1 MRLFRLAV
9 CGLPLI
15 LFFGCKQTTAQSSEM
30 TIEAGMLAG
39 SAIRN
44 FPEFPPLHGPATLA
58 YIKYSTKL
66 EGSAAWHK
74 YYRYPFLGFK
84 VVGGSLGNN
93 AVLGH
98 LIGGTADF
106 RIPGNEKKKI
116 KFEPVLGMGASWF
129 SKPYNETTNPDNFVI
144 GSAITFFATAAAEL
158 SYKANKSWDVVL
170 SVNVLHASNAHFQLP
185 NVGLNLPAVGLGFR
199 YRFCQKT
206 DTVPALLTTSETDSK
221 PHLNLRFSIGFNEQ
235 GDSQG
240 PVNGPK
246 YPIFLGSVFASK
258 KVSPINK
265 LKAGI
270 EVWYNSGVYDYIV
283 SQEFY
288 DTHQHRKSFAVA
300 AMFGHEFLLGHW
312 GVVTD
317 AGLYL
322 YNKFYQDKFSET
334 EETNFRQKLKTYIP
348 GRIGFQYY
356 LHDAINKSGSNAYL
370 GVYIKSNMGQADFLE
385 SGFGIT
391 F

>member
-1 MRLFRLAV
+1 MRIVRLIACVFSLIFYVGGFRAA
-9 CGLPLI
+9 
-15 LFFGCKQTTAQSSEM
+15 AQASEK
-30 TIEAGMLAG
+30 TVEGGMLFG

-44 FPEFPPLHGPATLA
+44 YPEFPPLKGPAVLA
-58 YIKYSTKL
+58 YVKYSAKL
-66 EGSAAWHK
+66 NGAAGWHK
-74 YYRYPFLGFK
+74 YYRYPFLGFRM
-84 VVGGSLGNN
+84 VGGSLGNN
-93 AVLGH
+93 AVLGQ
-98 LIGGTADF
+98 LIGGTVDI
-106 RIPGNEKKKI
+106 RIPGNENKKI
-116 KFEPVLGMGASWF
+116 NFSPVLGMGASWF
-129 SKPYNETTNPDNFVI
+129 SKPYNETSNPENFVI
-144 GSAITFFATAAAEL
+144 GSAITFFATAAAEM
-158 SYKANKSWDVVL
+158 SYKLKPSMDLVL

-199 YRFCQKT
+199 YRFSEKT
-206 DTVPALLTTSETDSK
+206 DTVASPVVLAATDTK
-221 PHLNLRFSIGFNEQ
+221 PHLNIRFSVGFNEQ

-246 YPIFLGSVFASK
+246 YPIFLASTFASK
-258 KVSPINK
+258 KVSPVNK

-288 DTHQHRKSFAVA
+288 DTHEHRKSFAVA

-322 YNKFYQDKFSET
+322 YNKFYQDKFKET
-334 EETNFRQKLKTYIP
+334 EETNFRQKLKTYVP

-356 LHDAINKSGSNAYL
+356 LNDAITKRGSNAYV
-370 GVYIKSNMGQADFLE
+370 GIYIKSNMGQADFLE
-385 SGFGIT
+385 SGFGIS